1 MLNKSNGTSNF
12 KLFFLK
18 KGQRLSPKFLPLTC
32 TINPDSVLGKIS
44 LVFIASPS
52 SPVTLWFGIPCE
64 TWIKQHKAGFGVK
77 ESFLGGTLARIQ
89 RTSSGQELYFQGS
102 SLVTN

>member
-32 TINPDSVLGKIS
+32 TINPDSVLGK
-44 LVFIASPS
+44 LVWFLSHPLLPQSPYG
-52 SPVTLWFGIPCE
+52 LGYR
-64 TWIKQHKAGFGVK
+64 VK
-77 ESFLGGTLARIQ
+77 PG
-89 RTSSGQELYFQGS
+89 
-102 SLVTN
+102 